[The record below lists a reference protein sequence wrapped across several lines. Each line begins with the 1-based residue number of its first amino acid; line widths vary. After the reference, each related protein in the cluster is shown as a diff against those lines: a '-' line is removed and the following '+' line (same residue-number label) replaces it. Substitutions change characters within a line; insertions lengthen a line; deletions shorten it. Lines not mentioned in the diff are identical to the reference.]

1 METEPPRKVP
11 ELSANTAL
19 LNFLRPLARP
29 PSGPGD
35 WTLGEWQLHTHPDL
49 EERLAD
55 LTPRERLHSPTLT
68 TRTIRAHQ
76 EQLHCAYGVPVLCYE
91 GIAVAVAMGTGTLL
105 VRLPALPENLKPG
118 EPVPPLTDHDWQSVD
133 PWQSHLIT
141 AEGNRRLTGLL
152 RGAIAAARAT
162 LR

>member
-1 METEPPRKVP
+1 MELEPPRTVP
-11 ELSANTAL
+11 ELPANTAL
-19 LNFLRPLARP
+19 LDFLRQQASP
-29 PSGPGD
+29 PSGPED

-49 EERLAD
+49 EGRLAD

-76 EQLHCAYGVPVLCYE
+76 ERLHCAYGVPVLCYE
-91 GIAVAVAMGTGTLL
+91 GIAVAVAMGMRTLL

-118 EPVPPLTDHDWQSVD
+118 EPVPPLTDRDWQSVD
-133 PWQSHLIT
+133 PWQGHLIT

-152 RGAIAAARAT
+152 RGAIAAARET